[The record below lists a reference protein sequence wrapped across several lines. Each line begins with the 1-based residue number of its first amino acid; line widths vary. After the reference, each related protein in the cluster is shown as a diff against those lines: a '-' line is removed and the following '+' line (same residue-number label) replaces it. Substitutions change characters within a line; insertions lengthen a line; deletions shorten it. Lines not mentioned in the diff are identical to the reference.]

1 MYKNRHNTKSTNAA
15 PKNNY
20 IRITLTLCPT
30 GSRMFPLCPPTTRSS
45 PATHCALCHSRG
57 LQSWYWNWHQRVVGV
72 ISRNQ
77 QSPSKN
83 SQYQSIRHVDWHST
97 RHFSVNAK
105 NCIQTQTQTNQSAIN
120 AKLLYCMFADCPLV
134 TQIIQ
139 MLQPTVMIT
148 YLPPN
153 SNKVC
158 SPPSLERTTVDNDT
172 HKDVFTDIRQA
183 TGLKHPDMYTD
194 WTVDTPNNVFN
205 HPCEAVC
212 MKHLWHSNATAHW
225 EPCCGILQSPTVY

>member
-1 MYKNRHNTKSTNAA
+1 MQP

-20 IRITLTLCPT
+20 TRITLTLRPT

-45 PATHCALCHSRG
+45 PATYCALCHSRG
-57 LQSWYWNWHQRVVGV
+57 LQSWCWNSYHWVVGV
-72 ISRNQ
+72 TSRNQ

-83 SQYQSIRHVDWHST
+83 SQYKV
-97 RHFSVNAK
+97 FSVWSGIQQDTLVVNAE
-105 NCIQTQTQTNQSAIN
+105 NCVQTQTLTIQSANN
-120 AKLLYCMFADCPLV
+120 AKLQNCMFTDRPAV

-148 YLPPN
+148 YLPLN

-158 SPPSLERTTVDNDT
+158 SPPSLERSAVDNDS
-172 HKDVFTDIRQA
+172 HKDVFTDIWQA
-183 TGLKHPDMYTD
+183 TGLNHPDMYT
-194 WTVDTPNNVFN
+194 PNDVFN

-212 MKHLWHSNATAHW
+212 MKHHKMWVLWHSNATARW
-225 EPCCGILQSPTVY
+225 EPCCGSLQSPTVH